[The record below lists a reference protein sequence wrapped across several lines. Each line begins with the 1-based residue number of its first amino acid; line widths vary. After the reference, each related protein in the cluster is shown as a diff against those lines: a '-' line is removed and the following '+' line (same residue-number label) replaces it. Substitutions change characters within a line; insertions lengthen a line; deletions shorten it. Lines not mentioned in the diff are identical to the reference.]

1 MLSEEDGGM
10 DYDELTLNPLLVEIE
25 AETDLDSKKE
35 KQRRYW
41 SAKEEQHFFEIWG
54 RDNWRLTRHGKNT
67 IFFAQWANELKER
80 FDIEVKPEEI
90 QAKVNQTRAKFRQVK
105 KQIAADKNA
114 ARWKKFGIIDKIL
127 KNQYRPKD
135 AEPVPKEALENNRD
149 IDLSEVGSPPSPP
162 RSARQSSPT
171 SITSSSNTQ
180 EATNNA
186 STTENNNGSMLLDV
200 PASSE
205 DIDIKSESEFLA
217 DSSITTSL
225 FNTSTELFSDT
236 IEEIKTEFTSE
247 FPSFGNYPQPNHID
261 AQPPTQDY
269 DDEEPQLH
277 TLQTPQQ
284 LLEQQQQ
291 QQQTIQASSNH
302 LVEQST
308 PQQQVLKIQQPQQ
321 QQQPPDVILNLNA
334 NALSTLQN
342 LGNGNPMLAD
352 DTRLSSQQQQQRQ
365 TPLQPAQLKL
375 KLQQQQQQHQPSQLP
390 APPDTHALVAISSS
404 HSSASSSPSIYIK
417 DEPDSPD
424 TLSLTTVTI
433 NEHNSSYSPRRNA
446 SPTMAAVK
454 YKHNSNLNSL
464 PKPIAMHLSNTNNN
478 NNSNGVFKSQTK
490 THLPPSSASLV
501 IDEDFAEPDLE
512 LDDLDDPDVDMLD
525 DGRLSAASTYT
536 MGMLTKPSQPSAR
549 EILYTKFGDFL
560 AARLNTL
567 NETVANDLMNRI
579 LLLIAE
585 K

>member
-291 QQQTIQASSNH
+291 QQQ
-302 LVEQST
+302 
-308 PQQQVLKIQQPQQ
+308 
-321 QQQPPDVILNLNA
+321 
-334 NALSTLQN
+334 
-342 LGNGNPMLAD
+342 M
-352 DTRLSSQQQQQRQ
+352 
-365 TPLQPAQLKL
+365 
-375 KLQQQQQQHQPSQLP
+375 QQQQQQYQQYPPTSTTAP
-390 APPDTHALVAISSS
+390 PPDTTTANNSHTHPEQALPAAYD
-404 HSSASSSPSIYIK
+404 HSGNAYATNQNHYAATATTASASTPGQQHVANPTY
-417 DEPDSPD
+417 
-424 TLSLTTVTI
+424 
-433 NEHNSSYSPRRNA
+433 NSQYA
-446 SPTMAAVK
+446 
-454 YKHNSNLNSL
+454 
-464 PKPIAMHLSNTNNN
+464 NTNNH
-478 NNSNGVFKSQTK
+478 SN
-490 THLPPSSASLV
+490 SASASASGSANASGSGGATMQPPTPGYGRGGPGQPRRRRTSNANNMLV
-501 IDEDFAEPDLE
+501 STQGGADTLE
-512 LDDLDDPDVDMLD
+512 SMYISEV
-525 DGRLSAASTYT
+525 R
-536 MGMLTKPSQPSAR
+536 K
-549 EILYTKFGDFL
+549 K
-560 AARLNTL
+560 N
-567 NETVANDLMNRI
+567 I
-579 LLLIAE
+579 LLAE
-585 K
+585 QLEISRKRMQLEERKVNLLERFFPKCLEMQEQILGKLNGNT